1 MDYRLDTGDL
11 RGIGDERVPPRICAA
26 TPWGGYAMNAGLLMS
41 EADYSA
47 LPGLRASY
55 VKQLISSTPAHLFA
69 RRNSEDADTDALRI
83 GRALHCRGLR
93 PADYAAEFVTSPKF
107 DRRTKDGKA
116 AAEAFALV
124 SVGRAVID
132 ETEQRQVDAMVDAI
146 NLHPSARAVMD
157 AAPHRERVYTGDIA
171 GVPAKC
177 RVDAVGPGVL
187 VDVKTTISAHP
198 RAFAR
203 SCADYGYHYQLAM
216 YRALLRQS
224 GVTVDDAVLVA
235 VEKTP
240 PYAVAVYVMRSHELD
255 AAMSAVEGAALLFDA
270 CERAGAWPGYPQTIE
285 EIAMPVWSLPNQ

>member
-1 MDYRLDTGDL
+1 
-11 RGIGDERVPPRICAA
+11 
-26 TPWGGYAMNAGLLMS
+26 MNAGLLMS

-116 AAEAFALV
+116 AAEAFALM

-146 NLHPSARAVMD
+146 NAHPSARAVMD

-240 PYAVAVYVMRSHELD
+240 PYAVAASRFENLHVIAIPTELEQ
-255 AAMSAVEGAALLFDA
+255 ATGGLKN
-270 CERAGAWPGYPQTIE
+270 CER
-285 EIAMPVWSLPNQ
+285 IARLGKGMFVRVGRFRDIPHALQRLLLRI